1 MTAPTTAPTTNAIK
15 SGVITNLDAT
25 PIVRPNVG
33 NVGGRLMRYVATATP
48 AASQATSDLIR
59 MVRVPSNVIIQ
70 KVALLFDTAPGS
82 SGAILDIGVWYSDSP
97 TDGTNVGNL
106 PPASGTANTAIS
118 SSFFAYQF
126 NCQGFYP
133 SVTSGVFTKPTDG
146 TTIVGAVGPVDL
158 TYANAANVS
167 SITDGT
173 YIPSQS
179 YLPLWQ
185 AIANSLAAQTTPV
198 GLFTQTSIQPHFQT
212 ASAGASV
219 YVRSDDPGGYFDIC
233 VQYTTTGV
241 TTNKLLTMFVDAVAP
256 GA

>member
-1 MTAPTTAPTTNAIK
+1 MATTTAPTTNLLK

-25 PIVRPNVG
+25 PIIRPNVG

-59 MVRVPSNVIIQ
+59 MVRLPSNVIVQ
-70 KVALLFDTAPGS
+70 KVGILFDTAPGS
-82 SGAILDIGVWYSDSP
+82 SGAILDIGVWYGDD
-97 TDGTNVGNL
+97 TRDGTNVGN
-106 PPASGTANTAIS
+106 AANLTAIS

-146 TTIVGAVGPVDL
+146 TTIVGAIGPVDL
-158 TYANAANVS
+158 TFANANNGGSV
-167 SITDGT
+167 TDGV

-179 YLPLWQ
+179 YLPIWQ
-185 AIANSLAAQTTPV
+185 AMANSIALQTTPT
-198 GLFTQTSIQPHFQT
+198 GAFTVATGPQPHFAT
-212 ASAGASV
+212 ASAGATV
-219 YVRSDDPGGYFDIC
+219 YVRSDDPGGFFDIG

-241 TTNKLLTMFVDAVAP
+241 TTNKLLTMFVDAFAP
-256 GA
+256 GS